1 MAELGVVTRALL
13 GIARRLRDDRVL
25 AERICLA
32 AVEGLEVDGAAI
44 SLLTASTLRETLY
57 ATDATAELLEDLQFS
72 LGEGACVDAATSGA
86 PVLIADLNDP
96 AQTSRWP
103 MYAAAVVDQARVS
116 AVFAFPLQW
125 GPINL
130 GVLDLYRRD
139 PGPLSSAQVRD
150 AISASDAAA
159 LMLLALRTDPDP
171 EGDEVWDR
179 SWSKRAEIHQATG
192 MVIAQLGINPTDAF
206 ARLRAHAFTEGVSLG
221 KVARDVVARRLH
233 FNKDA

>member
-13 GIARRLRDDRVL
+13 SIARTLRDDRVL
-25 AERICLA
+25 AERICQA
-32 AVEGLEVDGAAI
+32 AAEGLEVDGAAI

-72 LGEGACVDAATSGA
+72 LGEGPCVDAATSGG

-116 AVFAFPLQW
+116 AVFTFPLQW

-206 ARLRAHAFTEGVSLG
+206 ARLRAHAFTEGVSLSD
-221 KVARDVVARRLH
+221 VARDVVARRLH
-233 FNKDA
+233 FTEDT

>member
-13 GIARRLRDDRVL
+13 GIARTLRDDRVL
-25 AERICLA
+25 AERICQA
-32 AVEGLEVDGAAI
+32 AAEGLEVDGAAI
-44 SLLTASTLRETLY
+44 SLLTESALRETLY

-72 LGEGACVDAATSGA
+72 LGEGPCVDAATSGG

-116 AVFAFPLQW
+116 AVFTFPLQW
-125 GPINL
+125 GSINL

-192 MVIAQLGINPTDAF
+192 MVIAQLGISPTDAF

-221 KVARDVVARRLH
+221 DVARDVVARRLH
-233 FNKDA
+233 FTEDT

>member
-1 MAELGVVTRALL
+1 VAELGVVTRALL
-13 GIARRLRDDRVL
+13 GIARTLRDDRVL
-25 AERICLA
+25 AERVCQA
-32 AVEGLEVDGAAI
+32 AVEGLDVDGAAI

-72 LGEGACVDAATSGA
+72 LGEGVCVDAATSGG

-125 GPINL
+125 GPINV
-130 GVLDLYRRD
+130 GVLDLFRRD
-139 PGPLSSAQVRD
+139 PGPLNSAQVRD
-150 AISASDAAA
+150 AINASEAAA
-159 LMLLALRTDPDP
+159 LMLLGLRADPDP
-171 EGDEVWDR
+171 EGDAVWDR

-221 KVARDVVARRLH
+221 DVARDLVARRLH
-233 FNKDA
+233 FTKDT

>member
-1 MAELGVVTRALL
+1 VAELGVVTRALL
-13 GIARRLRDDRVL
+13 SIARTLRDDRVL
-25 AERICLA
+25 AERICQA
-32 AVEGLEVDGAAI
+32 AAEGLEVDGAAI

-72 LGEGACVDAATSGA
+72 LGEGPCVDAATSGG

-130 GVLDLYRRD
+130 GVLDLYRGD

-206 ARLRAHAFTEGVSLG
+206 ARLRAHAFSEGVSLND
-221 KVARDVVARRLH
+221 VARDVVARRLH
-233 FNKDA
+233 FTEDT